1 MRPKNIGGE
10 SLWGRIKI
18 VPDRY
23 EIISHCDK
31 KWLQFRAIS
40 IAKYSGET
48 PLRSHHTQCAR
59 LLVYTLFL
67 NKFPDRFDDHHSPQ
81 QSGSWK
87 VWQWIYACCAPC
99 PGCIDIKSVWK
110 QSQMIITQETNQT
123 KSITWLQLYTRAC
136 KLLLHK
142 DLDYTK
148 SCQLTLLLLIVY
160 YGLTINDV
168 QRVCLRQ

>member
-1 MRPKNIGGE
+1 MVTIPGHFNRKIFRWNSSPLAPYAMR
-10 SLWGRIKI
+10 KI
-18 VPDRY
+18 VSVHSFFKQ
-23 EIISHCDK
+23 IS
-31 KWLQFRAIS
+31 R
-40 IAKYSGET
+40 
-48 PLRSHHTQCAR
+48 P
-59 LLVYTLFL
+59 
-67 NKFPDRFDDHHSPQ
+67 FDDHNSPQ

-110 QSQMIITQETNQT
+110 QSQMIITQEPNQT
-123 KSITWLQLYTRAC
+123 QNQLRGYGCTRARVI
-136 KLLLHK
+136 LLLHK

-148 SCQLTLLLLIVY
+148 SCQLTLLLLNVY